1 NYSPGCGLSELK
13 YSARDCQTLEKIFR
27 DEIKPVPSE
36 SEFLVFHDDDSSS
49 LPTRDKIL
57 ETWKHIQVQSNDT
70 VIFYFSGHGKL
81 DENDRTVLCLRDT
94 DATQVADTG
103 LVLQNWLDQLANFN
117 CKHKIAL
124 IDACHSGNVELPSKN
139 GYVALLSCQPEQQF
153 FQYSH
158 IGNSIFSYYLIRG
171 LREVI
176 SDFPDPDISVD
187 GIFSYLRNWLI
198 YYQKQLHGRYSW
210 VCHPEQVTL
219 EEEKVLSNQQK
230 PLFKGSQDEM
240 ISFGKRKTASS
251 FSHQEVRS
259 AMIIG
264 EIPQWENFLRK
275 FEFEKQEKPPVGEII
290 SGVEKFLQRK

>member
-1 NYSPGCGLSELK
+1 MPKYSVPYTLQKPKTWYFLIGVNYSPGCGLSELK

-36 SEFLVFHDDDSSS
+36 LEFLVFHDDDSSS

-81 DENDRTVLCLRDT
+81 DEKDRTVLCLRDT

-171 LREVI
+171 LREVL
-176 SDFPDPDISVD
+176 SDFPDPDLSVD

-210 VCHPEQVTL
+210 FCHP
-219 EEEKVLSNQQK
+219 
-230 PLFKGSQDEM
+230 
-240 ISFGKRKTASS
+240 
-251 FSHQEVRS
+251 
-259 AMIIG
+259 
-264 EIPQWENFLRK
+264 
-275 FEFEKQEKPPVGEII
+275 
-290 SGVEKFLQRK
+290 